1 MNQILD
7 YNPISNGENRGNK
20 GNGGTDKIVKV
31 FAILLIFF
39 AICLIGIGIYN
50 KIQNSSNKNPDQVAQ
65 TKANINTSVDGTTLT
80 ISVSHDK
87 KLTKL
92 IYNWN
97 TTSEKNIA
105 IETGNVFETTI
116 EIPSGNNTLNMQV
129 IDENGVKT
137 EYSESISSEEG
148 LDIIKPTIKYEITE
162 DKKIKITAKDE
173 TEIDFIT
180 YRWNDE
186 EEHKVEANEE
196 GQFQIVEVIEIKK
209 GENNLTIVAVDKS
222 NNTDSLQQVFTGL
235 MQPNIQVVLSEDKSK
250 LVVTSTHE
258 NGISKI
264 EYTLNDKPFA
274 AELSDNPK
282 EVQFEQPLDEG
293 NNIIMLTVTSVDGT
307 STTFGGQC
315 TYTPQNQVTIE

>member
-7 YNPISNGENRGNK
+7 YNPISNGENRGNG

-31 FAILLIFF
+31 FAMLLIFF

-50 KIQNSSNKNPDQVAQ
+50 KFQNSTNSNSEQLSE
-65 TKANINTSVDGTTLT
+65 TKANINTTIDGTTLT

-97 TTSEKNIA
+97 TTSEKTIA
-105 IETGNVFETTI
+105 IETGNIFETSI
-116 EIPSGNNTLNMQV
+116 EIPSGDNTLNVQV
-129 IDENGVKT
+129 LDENGVKT
-137 EYSESISSEEG
+137 EYSEPISSEEG
-148 LDIIKPTIKYEITE
+148 VDIIKPTIEYEITE
-162 DKKIKITAKDE
+162 DKKIKITARDE
-173 TEIDFIT
+173 SEIDFIT

-186 EEHKVEANEE
+186 EENKVEADEE
-196 GQFQIVEVIEIKK
+196 GQLQIIEEIEIKK

-250 LVVTSTHE
+250 LVVTCTHE
-258 NGISKI
+258 NGVSKI

-274 AELSDNPK
+274 AELPDTPK
-282 EVQFEQPLDEG
+282 EVQFEQALDEG
-293 NNIIMLTVTSVDGT
+293 YNKIILTVTSVDGT
-307 STTFGGQC
+307 STTFGGEC
-315 TYTPQNQVTIE
+315 TYTPETQVTIE

>member
-50 KIQNSSNKNPDQVAQ
+50 KIQNSSNTNSDQVAQ
-65 TKANINTSVDGTTLT
+65 SKANISTSVEGTTLT
-80 ISVSHDK
+80 ISISHDK

-97 TTSEKNIA
+97 TTAEKNIA
-105 IETGNVFETTI
+105 IETGNTFETTI
-116 EIPSGNNTLNMQV
+116 QIPSGDNTLNIQV
-129 IDENGVKT
+129 IDENGMKT
-137 EYSESISSEEG
+137 EYSETISSEEG

-186 EEHKVEANEE
+186 DEHKVEADEE

-209 GENNLTIVAVDKS
+209 GENNLTIVAVDKA

-250 LVVTSTHE
+250 LVVTCTHE
-258 NGISKI
+258 NGVSKI

-274 AELSDNPK
+274 AELPDNPK

-293 NNIIMLTVTSVDGT
+293 NNIIMLTVTSIDGT

>member
-7 YNPISNGENRGNK
+7 YNPISDGDNRGRG
-20 GNGGTDKIVKV
+20 GNNPTDKLAKV
-31 FAILLIFF
+31 YAILLIIF
-39 AICLIGIGIYN
+39 AICLMGIGAYN
-50 KIQNSSNKNPDQVAQ
+50 IIQNKSDEKPGEVAQ
-65 TKANINTSVDGTTLT
+65 TKANITTNIEGTTLT

-87 KLTKL
+87 NLNKL

-105 IETGNVFETTI
+105 IETGKTFKTTI
-116 EIPSGNNTLNMQV
+116 EIPSGENTLNIQV

-137 EYSESISSEEG
+137 EYSEPITSDEG
-148 LDIIKPTIKYEITE
+148 VDIIKPTIKYEITE

-186 EEHKVEANEE
+186 EEKKIEAEDGE
-196 GQFQIVEVIEIKK
+196 FQIVEEIEIKK

-222 NNTDSLQQVFTGL
+222 NNTDSFQQVFTGL

-250 LVVTSTHE
+250 LVVTCTHE

-264 EYTLNDKPFA
+264 EYTLNEKPFA
-274 AELSDNPK
+274 AELQDNPK

-293 NNIIMLTVTSVDGT
+293 NNTIILTVTSIDGT

-315 TYTPQNQVTIE
+315 TYTPETQVTIE

>member
-7 YNPISNGENRGNK
+7 YNPISNGENRGNG

-31 FAILLIFF
+31 FDMLLIFF

-50 KIQNSSNKNPDQVAQ
+50 KFQNSTNSNSEQLSE
-65 TKANINTSVDGTTLT
+65 TKANINTRIDGTTLT

-97 TTSEKNIA
+97 TTSEKTIA
-105 IETGNVFETTI
+105 IETGNIFETSI
-116 EIPSGNNTLNMQV
+116 EIPSGDNTLNVQV
-129 IDENGVKT
+129 LDENGVKT
-137 EYSESISSEEG
+137 EYSEPISSEEG
-148 LDIIKPTIKYEITE
+148 VDIIKPTIEYEITE
-162 DKKIKITAKDE
+162 DKKIKITARDE
-173 TEIDFIT
+173 SEIDFIT

-186 EEHKVEANEE
+186 EENKVEADEE
-196 GQFQIVEVIEIKK
+196 GQLQIIEEIEIKK

-250 LVVTSTHE
+250 LVVTCTHE
-258 NGISKI
+258 NGVSKI

-274 AELSDNPK
+274 AELPDTPK
-282 EVQFEQPLDEG
+282 EVQFEQALDEG
-293 NNIIMLTVTSVDGT
+293 YNKIILTVTSVDGT
-307 STTFGGQC
+307 STTFGGEC
-315 TYTPQNQVTIE
+315 TYTPETQVTIE